1 MAVLCVLVYAF
12 IVKLLIQLY
21 ALREHDNYNPM
32 EAIALWRP
40 PIEACLRPAC
50 CSCGRSTVA
59 RPTAPRKTRL
69 MDRPALRAKLR
80 SPPPP
85 LKASLA
91 LRITFRLLRGVL
103 GLGAIPG
110 ATPGATT
117 SSKAPQAE
125 PVHRT
130 GASLTTFSSVDDVD
144 TEAGEDD
151 GGGGVPRISLIEVLP
166 SVLGSPSSWHDRRF
180 PTITRSSCLSDG
192 LFAGSCT
199 GL

>member
-1 MAVLCVLVYAF
+1 MAVLCVLVCAF

-21 ALREHDNYNPM
+21 ALREHGNYNPM

-50 CSCGRSTVA
+50 CSSGRSTVA

-110 ATPGATT
+110 ATPGATA

-144 TEAGEDD
+144 TDA
-151 GGGGVPRISLIEVLP
+151 GGGGALRISLIEVLP
-166 SVLGSPSSWHDRRF
+166 SVLGSPSSWYERRF
-180 PTITRSSCLSDG
+180 PTITCSSCLSDG
-192 LFAGSCT
+192 LWAGSCT
-199 GL
+199 G